1 MGVWGVAIPERPKSL
16 RFADPGVEEGFVA
29 SQHAKL
35 KKQICV
41 LLCPF
46 ACFILVLYLFF
57 LTSGWS
63 TGGGRFVESTEGMRL
78 AAMRN
83 WVLGGMLAVCVVVVV
98 CTRSSRCMAFLSP
111 RAFEVAVTVAI
122 GILCVCTPLQHPWYL
137 ASIFGV
143 SDRLAVMVEAP
154 CVDDSML
161 LLLHVCSSLC
171 HFVLPVRWV
180 VIWPLEVLVVLCYII
195 PALAWASDLAVG
207 RIVLNFVMLGLL
219 VVVDAMGK
227 RERERNERQAFVQ
240 IAAERTMR
248 VQAEHKLY
256 ISEQE
261 MGSNTQQ
268 AADTKSVLT
277 TTTSEL
283 FNLRRH
289 QDRQTQLT
297 KLCDLGTDEHWLV
310 KKESLKPIH
319 DKVLGMGGFGVVLV
333 ARYHGAEVVVKAAHT
348 KNDADVSLT
357 AADEL
362 RTLRRLKHPNIVGFY
377 GACIDPES
385 CEIVLVLEYVRGV
398 DLNRAI
404 RGICRTASAV
414 VERCMI
420 VEDICCA
427 LKYLHNQEPTIIH
440 GDIKAANVR
449 VHLSGMRR
457 RAKLLDFGLSRVLTR
472 KVHKLGGTMRWMAP
486 EVIRGEQTAKA
497 PSSDVFSFGR
507 LVYMIMTG
515 RVPLRDLSKDRI
527 IEAAR
532 RRASIPLDWPTAM
545 PLLAKTRALCE
556 MCLEADPGARASI
569 AEAQARM
576 HSWPW
581 EHRSEPDEV
590 MLQLGKALPR
600 PERSTAW
607 DLNKAL
613 SKARAFAMNGGA
625 MPVVE
630 EWPTPAMERQAQQ
643 ESSYAPLLVPHFKE
657 TPRMSK
663 LTSMVQ
669 LSMLWNIRVPD
680 GSCCTRHARFKEL
693 IDLAETLPGSTKCWP
708 GDYIGEWQCPSCGV
722 IVAEEPA
729 DGCEWCSWEPPEG
742 AAAPESSV
750 KSVSRAKVK
759 LRCENASEVADEVC
773 LDDDVDSY
781 PRKVCL

>member
-1 MGVWGVAIPERPKSL
+1 MGVWGVAIPEWPKSL
-16 RFADPGVEEGFVA
+16 RFEDPGVEGGFVA

-35 KKQICV
+35 KKQVCF
-41 LLCPF
+41 LLCPLAF
-46 ACFILVLYLFF
+46 WILAVYVLF

-63 TGGGRFVESTEGMRL
+63 TGGGRFVDSAKGARL
-78 AAMRN
+78 ASMRN
-83 WVLGGMLAVCVVVVV
+83 WVLGGVLAVCVVVAG
-98 CTRSSRCMAFLSP
+98 CTRSSRCMAFLGP
-111 RAFEVAVTVAI
+111 RGFEVAVTVAI
-122 GILCVCTPLQHPWYL
+122 GICGVSVPLQHPWYL

-143 SDRLAVMVEAP
+143 SDPWALVVGDP
-154 CVDDSML
+154 CVDDNML
-161 LLLHVCSSLC
+161 LLVHVYSSLS
-171 HFVLPVRWV
+171 HFVLPIRWV
-180 VIWPLEVLVVLCYII
+180 VFWPIEVLVVLCYII
-195 PALAWASDLAVG
+195 PALAWASDLSFG
-207 RIVLNFVMLGLL
+207 RVALNFLMLGLL
-219 VVVDAMGK
+219 VVLDAIGK

-256 ISEQE
+256 ISEKDT
-261 MGSNTQQ
+261 GSNKQQ
-268 AADTKSVLT
+268 AADTKSVFT

-283 FNLRRH
+283 FDLRRH
-289 QDRQTQLT
+289 QDRQAQLT

-310 KKESLKPIH
+310 KKESLKPVH
-319 DKVLGMGGFGVVLV
+319 DKVLGMGGFGVVVL
-333 ARYHGAEVVVKAAHT
+333 ALYHGAEVVVKAALT
-348 KNDADVSLT
+348 KNGADVSLT

-377 GACIDPES
+377 GACVDPES

-404 RGICRTASAV
+404 LGICRTASAV

-472 KVHKLGGTMRWMAP
+472 KVRQLGGTVRWMAP
-486 EVIRGEQTAKA
+486 EVIRGEQAAKA

-515 RVPLRDLSKDRI
+515 RVPLLNLNKDRI
-527 IEAAR
+527 IEAAH

-569 AEAQARM
+569 AEAQAMM

-590 MLQLGKALPR
+590 MFQLGKALPR
-600 PERSTAW
+600 PEPSTAW
-607 DLNKAL
+607 DLNQAL
-613 SKARAFAMNGGA
+613 STARAFALNGGA

-630 EWPTPAMERQAQQ
+630 ECPIPGMERQAQQ
-643 ESSYAPLLVPHFKE
+643 ESTHAPLLMPHFME
-657 TPRMSK
+657 TPAMSK
-663 LTSMVQ
+663 LKSMVL

-680 GSCCTRHARFKEL
+680 GSCCTRHAMCKEL
-693 IDLAETLPGSTKCWP
+693 LGLAELLQAPTKCGP
-708 GDYIGEWQCPSCGV
+708 VDHIGEWQCPSCGV
-722 IVAEEPA
+722 MAPHEPT

-742 AAAPESSV
+742 SAPPESSV

-773 LDDDVDSY
+773 LDDDADSY